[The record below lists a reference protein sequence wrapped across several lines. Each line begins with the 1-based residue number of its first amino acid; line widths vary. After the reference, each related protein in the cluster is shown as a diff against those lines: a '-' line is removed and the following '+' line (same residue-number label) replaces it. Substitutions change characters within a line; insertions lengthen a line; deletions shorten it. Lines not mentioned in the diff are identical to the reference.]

1 VHSPL
6 THQKAFPLLVGE
18 LLSMGCIGRNSNF
31 RGGEKASDD
40 LQKKKVKLKDS
51 YDPKGKTLACRK
63 EILGGA
69 HFPFT

>member
-1 VHSPL
+1 
-6 THQKAFPLLVGE
+6 
-18 LLSMGCIGRNSNF
+18 MGCIGRNSNF